1 METRANYVAVG
12 GFVLILLLGAAAML
26 LWLVSGKFSA
36 HAAFYEIDFTGSVS
50 GLSKDSPVRLH
61 GIEVGHV
68 KDIRIDP
75 VNPKLVRV
83 VVQTDP
89 VTIVRS
95 DAKASLEM
103 QGLTGGAYIEI
114 GGGTNDAPA
123 IEHRSEPPYPVIAS
137 QSSGLQKVF
146 DNAPEVLARLIEV
159 GDRLNALLDE
169 KNRAAV
175 AEMLEN
181 MRQVSG
187 DIRQVS
193 EVLAKHSADID
204 ATLTEASGSMKAL
217 HQTVNDGDDA
227 VKAFH
232 QTVKDADASAHAI
245 TQAAGQANALL
256 EENRPAL
263 HDFAQ
268 RGLNGADQLLADLH
282 DLVIKLDHVVDQLD
296 RDPAR
301 YLFGTHSE
309 GYKPK

>member
-89 VTIVRS
+89 VTIIRS
-95 DAKASLEM
+95 DAKASLEV

-123 IEHRSEPPYPVIAS
+123 IEHHSEPPYPVIAS

-169 KNRAAV
+169 KNLAAV
-175 AEMLEN
+175 TETLEN
-181 MRQVSG
+181 LRQVSG
-187 DIRQVS
+187 NVRQLS
-193 EVLAKHSADID
+193 ETLSKHSADID
-204 ATLTEASGSMKAL
+204 TIVAEASNSMKAL
-217 HQTVNDGDDA
+217 HQTVKDGDSAVRKIDDA
-227 VKAFH
+227 ASH
-232 QTVKDADASAHAI
+232 ADALV
-245 TQAAGQANALL
+245 Q
-256 EENRPAL
+256 ENRPAL
-263 HDFAQ
+263 RDFGQ
-268 RGLNGADQLLADLH
+268 RGLNGVEQLVADLH
-282 DLVIKLDHVVDQLD
+282 ELVIKLDHVADQLD